1 MYARIVEGKVR
12 KVFAHLSQGDIQP
25 LVKGLTRDCRH
36 HTGGTHALG
45 GERHSRDATQ
55 QWYERLMRL
64 MPGLAFDVDEV
75 QVRGMP
81 WNTTV
86 VARWRDH
93 ATIGDYAYQNA
104 GVNTMTLRFGK
115 VSDLDVKCDDA
126 RLAEACAAAVAA
138 GRPEGAMPPITDVA
152 APARRW
158 ARP

>member
-12 KVFAHLSQGDIQP
+12 KVFDRLSEGDIGP
-25 LVKGLTRDCRH
+25 LVKGLTKDCRH

-45 GERHSRDATQ
+45 GERHSRQATQ

-64 MPGLAFDVDEV
+64 LPGLTFDVDEV
-75 QVRGMP
+75 HVRGMP

-93 ATIGDYAYQNA
+93 AMIGTYDYENE

-115 VSDLDVKCDDA
+115 VSVLDVRCDDT

-138 GRPEGAMPPITDVA
+138 GRPEGGEPPITDS
-152 APARRW
+152 APAD
-158 ARP
+158 